1 MVHCADN
8 VYNQDTSN
16 RLQAVERPSDLYTGP
31 LRPDSIGGRLGTTS
45 QRREQCR
52 HHSARPMAGTFARS
66 RTGGRPS
73 AGSGRRRR
81 PGRADRDPSA
91 RGDADRECDRLGRR
105 ARAQGVRLYRHR
117 HHAAELGR
125 RSGRDQVA
133 DLPRQR
139 RARHGVAA
147 GPAGGD
153 GLSAFRTATPIFA
166 HMRSL
171 HPRCP
176 PYAFR
181 IIIAFVR
188 TTRRPGMPMLP
199 LRNSHLLRAPR
210 VTACAALVIA
220 VAAISTSRA
229 AEHTLMP
236 SPQTVHIGYFLAS
249 LKPVLTIDSG
259 DIVTLESAAA
269 IVPDVV
275 DKSGVVPL
283 SAVPQY
289 QRDIYGQ
296 VKDRG
301 PGPHVLT
308 GPIEVRGAEP
318 GDVLEVRILQI
329 DLALDYGY
337 NRQRAYTGAL
347 PDEFTALWTRIIP
360 INRQAKTA
368 EVAKG
373 VVVPVDKPFF
383 GIMGLA
389 PDPGMC
395 RISSGPPGVH
405 SGNMDN
411 KDLIAGTTLFMPVH
425 APGALFSA
433 GDAHAAQGHG
443 EVDLTAIETGLRGKF
458 QFIVRK
464 DMKLVWPRAE
474 TPTHW
479 MVMGLHPNLEEA
491 MKIAVRETIDFLTK
505 RFPHLSREEA
515 YMIASVAVDYHV
527 TQVVDGTK
535 GIHGMIPKAIFTA
548 QR

>member
-1 MVHCADN
+1 
-8 VYNQDTSN
+8 
-16 RLQAVERPSDLYTGP
+16 
-31 LRPDSIGGRLGTTS
+31 
-45 QRREQCR
+45 
-52 HHSARPMAGTFARS
+52 
-66 RTGGRPS
+66 
-73 AGSGRRRR
+73 
-81 PGRADRDPSA
+81 
-91 RGDADRECDRLGRR
+91 
-105 ARAQGVRLYRHR
+105 
-117 HHAAELGR
+117 
-125 RSGRDQVA
+125 
-133 DLPRQR
+133 
-139 RARHGVAA
+139 
-147 GPAGGD
+147 
-153 GLSAFRTATPIFA
+153 
-166 HMRSL
+166 
-171 HPRCP
+171 
-176 PYAFR
+176 
-181 IIIAFVR
+181 
-188 TTRRPGMPMLP
+188 MLP
-199 LRNSHLLRAPR
+199 LRNSRLLRAPR

-220 VAAISTSRA
+220 VAAATPSRA

-275 DKSGVVPL
+275 DKSGAVPP

-329 DLALDYGY
+329 DLAIDYGY

-373 VVVPVDKPFF
+373 VVVAVDRPFF
-383 GIMGLA
+383 GTMGLA
-389 PDPGMC
+389 PEPGMG
-395 RISSGPPGVH
+395 RISSGPPGIH

-411 KDLIAGTTLFMPVH
+411 KDLVAGTTLFMPVH

-479 MVMGLHPNLEEA
+479 IVMGLNPNLEEA

-505 RFPHLSREEA
+505 RFPNLTREEA